1 MAETK
6 IPKRI
11 ASIVI
16 NALKGGVVPRVGL
29 SYITVGR
36 KAEIDALL
44 ADIDMVSDGGATFR
58 FVEGRY
64 GSGKSFLLQAVRNY
78 VMDRGFVVIDAD
90 LSPERKLHGNNGQG
104 LATYRELIS
113 KMSTKTRPEGGA
125 LSMILD
131 RWLMSVENEV
141 EESGMAHGSPG
152 FFEAC
157 RKKQVAT
164 LSPLNEM
171 VRGVDFSKIIMRYA
185 DACAAEDG
193 ETQVLVMKWLRA
205 EYNTRTESKKELGVN
220 LIITDDDWYEYVKLF
235 AVFLHSVG
243 YAGLMMMV
251 DELVNIY
258 KIINRI
264 SRESNYEKILTMYN
278 DALQGKAKWLGIIM
292 CGTPE
297 CISDT
302 RRGIYSYEA
311 LRSRLTE
318 GRFSKEGCSD
328 MLAPVIKL
336 NPLTYEEMTVLVEK
350 LADIHAVM
358 FGYERNIT
366 EQDLIFFIKAEYS
379 RIGANSHITPREV
392 IRDFIEL
399 LDILYQHPE
408 TNVGKL
414 LGSGSFEFAKPGP
427 EADDSDSMP
436 EFEL

>member
-44 ADIDMVSDGGATFR
+44 ADIDMVMDGGATFR

-125 LSMILD
+125 LGMILD
-131 RWLMSVENEV
+131 RWLMDIEDAVEASGINPG
-141 EESGMAHGSPG
+141 ESA
-152 FFEAC
+152 FYAECVRRQKLAL
-157 RKKQVAT
+157 A
-164 LSPLNEM
+164 PLNEM
-171 VRGVDFSKIIMRYA
+171 VRGVDFSRILLNYSEGR
-185 DACAAEDG
+185 AAGDSELQ
-193 ETQVLVMKWLRA
+193 TRVMKWLRA
-205 EYNTRTESKKELGVN
+205 EYSTRTESKRELGVN

-235 AVFLHSVG
+235 AVFLHSIG
-243 YAGLMMMV
+243 YSGMMMMV

-258 KIINRI
+258 KIVNRI

-336 NPLTYEEMTVLVEK
+336 NPLNYEEMTVLVEK

-358 FGYERNIT
+358 FGYQRSIT
-366 EQDLIFFIKAEYS
+366 EKDLILFIKAEYS
-379 RIGANSHITPREV
+379 RIGADSHITPREV
-392 IRDFIEL
+392 IRDFVEL

-408 TNVGKL
+408 TNVGSL

-427 EADDSDSMP
+427 ADDSDSIP

>member
-125 LSMILD
+125 LGMILD
-131 RWLMSVENEV
+131 RWLMGIENEV
-141 EESGMAHGSPG
+141 EESGIAPG
-152 FFEAC
+152 ESAFYAEC
-157 RKKQVAT
+157 RRRQT
-164 LSPLNEM
+164 LSLVPLNEM
-171 VRGVDFSKIIMRYA
+171 VRGVDFSKIILRYA
-185 DACAAEDG
+185 EGRAAGDAELQ
-193 ETQVLVMKWLRA
+193 THVMKWLRA
-205 EYNTRTESKKELGVN
+205 EYSTRTESKRELGVN

-243 YAGLMMMV
+243 YAGMMMMV

-258 KIINRI
+258 KIVNRI

-297 CISDT
+297 CIGDT

-336 NPLTYEEMTVLVEK
+336 NPLNYEEMTVLVEK

-358 FGYERNIT
+358 FGYKRSIT
-366 EQDLIFFIKAEYS
+366 EKDLILFIKAEYS
-379 RIGANSHITPREV
+379 RIGADSHITPREV
-392 IRDFIEL
+392 IRDFVEL

-408 TNVGKL
+408 TNVGQL
-414 LGSGSFEFAKPGP
+414 LGSGSFEFVKPGP
-427 EADDSDSMP
+427 ADDSDSMP